1 MNQVWPRHT
10 MRTMSLQTAQA
21 AGFTRTERTNRLS
34 RDYPLAELM
43 AENNFTAYALLNC
56 LARAYLDQVVSTDA
70 LFS

>member
-21 AGFTRTERTNRLS
+21 AGFTMTERANRLS

-43 AENNFTAYALLNC
+43 AENNSTAY
-56 LARAYLDQVVSTDA
+56 VSTVGTTEPFGHHKIPLD
-70 LFS
+70 S